1 MNRTSTPVVL
11 GVDLGTTS
19 TKVVAFD
26 VAGRERAAAGAGYS
40 LREPAPGH
48 VELGA
53 EDVLSAALRATRDAA
68 ARARAAGCAVVGIS
82 FSSAMHSLVGVGAG
96 GALLTQVI
104 TWADTRATGEAEEL
118 RPTDLGRALHR
129 TTGTPVHPMSP
140 LVKLVHLQRHAP
152 ELFAATRRWVQVKD
166 LLVRRLTGTWVTDRS
181 TASATGLLDLA
192 TGDWSGEALRVAG
205 ISPVQLPPVAPVTGL
220 TGTLTPAAAAELGLP
235 ERTPVF
241 AGGADG
247 PLANLGVGAVV
258 PGTAALSIGTSGA
271 LRVAA
276 RAPRVDAEG
285 RTFCYSLTDDL
296 WVVGGATTNGGVVLR
311 WLAENLVPDLTFVA
325 GELGDVP
332 EEPLLDLAAR
342 VPAGAEGLLVLPHL
356 LSERAP
362 QWSALTSGVVVGL
375 QRRHGR
381 QHVVRAA
388 LEGVCQQLALVAD
401 SVEHAGSEITEIRAT
416 GGFAR
421 SALWRQV
428 LADVLGRPLSF
439 AAGGQEGSSFGAALV
454 GHHAL
459 GNLDMLEASRREV
472 RIGEVVEPGAD
483 AAVHARLRPVF
494 AALTTALAPTFRALR
509 EFTAD
514 SAAHAAAAPA
524 EGPAQPGT
532 ELEPELDED

>member
-1 MNRTSTPVVL
+1 MPEQNTPVVL

-26 VAGRERAAAGAGYS
+26 AAGRERASAGAGYS

-53 EDVLSAALRATRDAA
+53 EDVLRAAVRATRDAA
-68 ARARAAGCAVVGIS
+68 ARASAAGCAVAGIS
-82 FSSAMHSLVGVGAG
+82 FSSAMHSLVGLGARDE
-96 GALLTQVI
+96 LLTQVI
-104 TWADTRATGEAEEL
+104 TWADTRATEEAEEL
-118 RPTDLGRALHR
+118 RPTDLGRSLHR
-129 TTGTPVHPMSP
+129 ATGTPVHPMSP
-140 LVKLVHLQRHAP
+140 LVKLVHLQRHEPA
-152 ELFAATRRWVQVKD
+152 LFAAVRTWVQVKD
-166 LLVRRLTGTWVTDRS
+166 LLVRRWTGQWVTDRS
-181 TASATGLLDLA
+181 TASATGMVDLA
-192 TGDWSGEALRVAG
+192 TGDWSADALRVAG
-205 ISPVQLPPVAPVTGL
+205 VSPVQLPPVVPVTAL
-220 TGTLTPAAAAELGLP
+220 AGTLTATAAEELDLP
-235 ERTPVF
+235 ASTPVF

-276 RAPRVDAEG
+276 RAPRVDAAG

-311 WLAENLVPDLTFVA
+311 WLAETLTPDLSFVA
-325 GELGDVP
+325 GELGEAP
-332 EEPLLDLAAR
+332 EESLIDLAAG
-342 VPAGAEGLLVLPHL
+342 VPAGADGLLMLPHL

-362 QWSALTSGVVVGL
+362 QWSALTSGVLVGL

-381 QHVVRAA
+381 AHFVRAA

-401 SVEHAGSEITEIRAT
+401 SVEDAGSEITEIRAT

-421 SALWRQV
+421 SAVWRQL

-459 GNLDMLEASRREV
+459 GNLDMVEAARREV
-472 RIGEVVEPGAD
+472 RIGEVVEPGTAD

-494 AALTTALAPTFRALR
+494 ASLTDALAPTFRALR
-509 EFTAD
+509 EFTAE
-514 SAAHAAAAPA
+514 ST
-524 EGPAQPGT
+524 G
-532 ELEPELDED
+532 EPEGEPAPGPGSEPPLDED

>member
-1 MNRTSTPVVL
+1 MSATGTPVVL

-26 VAGRERAAAGAGYS
+26 AAGRERAAAGAGYA

-48 VELGA
+48 VELDAA
-53 EDVLSAALRATRDAA
+53 EVLAAAVRAARDAA
-68 ARARAAGCAVVGIS
+68 ARARAAGCTVAALS
-82 FSSAMHSLVGVGAG
+82 FSSAMHSLVGVDGDG
-96 GALLTQVI
+96 RLLTQVI
-104 TWADTRATGEAEEL
+104 TWADTRATEEAEEL
-118 RPTDLGRALHR
+118 RPTEHGRALHR
-129 TTGTPVHPMSP
+129 ATGTPVHPMSP
-140 LVKLVHLQRHAP
+140 LVKLVHLRRHQPA
-152 ELFAATRRWVQVKD
+152 LFAAARRWVQVKD
-166 LLVRRLTGTWVTDRS
+166 LLVHRWTGTWVTDRS
-181 TASATGLLDLA
+181 TASATGLLELA
-192 TGDWSGEALRVAG
+192 TGDWSGDALRTAG
-205 ISPVQLPPVAPVTGL
+205 LSPLQLPPVAAATAVV
-220 TGTLTPAAAAELGLP
+220 GTLTAAAARELDLP
-235 ERTPVF
+235 ARTPVV

-276 RAPRVDAEG
+276 RTPRVDAAG

-311 WLAENLVPDLTFVA
+311 WLAEELLPDVSEQA
-325 GELGDVP
+325 AELGDLP
-332 EEPLLDLAAR
+332 EEALLEMAAR

-362 QWSALTSGVVVGL
+362 QWSALTSGAVVGL

-381 QHVVRAA
+381 AHVVRAA

-401 SVEHAGSEITEIRAT
+401 SVEAAGPAIDEVRAT

-421 SALWRQV
+421 SAVWRQL

-459 GNLDMLEASRREV
+459 GHLDLLEASRREV
-472 RIGEVVEPGAD
+472 RIGEVVEPRAAD

-494 AALTTALAPTFRALR
+494 ASLADALAPAFRALR
-509 EFTAD
+509 QVP
-514 SAAHAAAAPA
+514 AAP
-524 EGPAQPGT
+524 G
-532 ELEPELDED
+532 